1 MARAKSKG
9 GPTATTMFAL
19 RRALRPL
26 NVAAASL
33 TTLQL
38 TKCDE
43 SKGAAVGIDLG
54 TTYSC
59 VGSFRNGKVEILANA
74 EGMRTTPSYVALS
87 TGHERLVGDAA
98 KNQAARNA
106 KGTIYDAKRLIG
118 RLASDSTVKADL
130 KRWPFD
136 VVAGEGGK
144 AMIRATSP
152 DGQTST
158 LHPEEVSAAVLSKLK
173 KDAESALG
181 KSVDRAVITVPA
193 YFNDAQRQATKDAGA
208 IAGLE
213 VLRIIN
219 EPTAAA
225 LAYGLGGKDS
235 RGNDADAT
243 AARPV
248 TVLVYD
254 LGGGT
259 FDATLLEMESGV
271 LEVKA
276 TAGDTHL
283 GGEDFSNALTDFAV

>member
-1 MARAKSKG
+1 M
-9 GPTATTMFAL
+9 L
-19 RRALRPL
+19 L
-26 NVAAASL
+26 
-33 TTLQL
+33 
-38 TKCDE
+38 
-43 SKGAAVGIDLG
+43 
-54 TTYSC
+54 
-59 VGSFRNGKVEILANA
+59 
-74 EGMRTTPSYVALS
+74 
-87 TGHERLVGDAA
+87 
-98 KNQAARNA
+98 
-106 KGTIYDAKRLIG
+106 
-118 RLASDSTVKADL
+118 
-130 KRWPFD
+130 
-136 VVAGEGGK
+136 
-144 AMIRATSP
+144 
-152 DGQTST
+152 
-158 LHPEEVSAAVLSKLK
+158 
-173 KDAESALG
+173 
-181 KSVDRAVITVPA
+181 DRAVITVLA

-283 GGEDFSNALTDFAV
+283 GGEDFSNALTDFAVRRQRPIRFDGVSTRRRHAGQALLRAALGIIR